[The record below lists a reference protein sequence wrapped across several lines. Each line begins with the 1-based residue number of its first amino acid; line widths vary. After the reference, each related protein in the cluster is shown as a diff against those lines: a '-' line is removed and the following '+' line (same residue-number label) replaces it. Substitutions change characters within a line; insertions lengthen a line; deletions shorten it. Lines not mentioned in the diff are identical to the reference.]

1 MVSDVTLCPA
11 VCRFA
16 NLLITV
22 LLLNM
27 KRQLTIG
34 DFIAKKMKT
43 RDINVMQSF
52 NGFTVVNFTTV
63 KPLKDCITLMSRVFI
78 FLAIKSPI
86 VSWRFIFNNNT
97 VINRLA
103 VAKRHTAEHRV
114 TSLTIETARYHI

>member
-52 NGFTVVNFTTV
+52 NGFTVVNTTADNSCMHV
-63 KPLKDCITLMSRVFI
+63 CNHWSPVVCWNRRSFQLLLKKFAKMH
-78 FLAIKSPI
+78 
-86 VSWRFIFNNNT
+86 VSIIFN
-97 VINRLA
+97 
-103 VAKRHTAEHRV
+103 
-114 TSLTIETARYHI
+114 

>member
-34 DFIAKKMKT
+34 DFNAKKMKT
-43 RDINVMQSF
+43 RDINVMPSF
-52 NGFTVVNFTTV
+52 NGFTVVNTAANNSCMFAAIGHQLSVGTGTV
-63 KPLKDCITLMSRVFI
+63 STPAKEIRQD
-78 FLAIKSPI
+78 A
-86 VSWRFIFNNNT
+86 
-97 VINRLA
+97 RLYY
-103 VAKRHTAEHRV
+103 
-114 TSLTIETARYHI
+114 LQLN

>member
-1 MVSDVTLCPA
+1 MVSDMSLCGLCPA

-52 NGFTVVNFTTV
+52 NGFTVVNTTADNSCMFATIGHQLSV
-63 KPLKDCITLMSRVFI
+63 GTG
-78 FLAIKSPI
+78 A
-86 VSWRFIFNNNT
+86 VSN
-97 VINRLA
+97 
-103 VAKRHTAEHRV
+103 
-114 TSLTIETARYHI
+114 SC